1 VNEDVDVAE
10 AVEVGV
16 LLGVLDAV
24 TVAVGSGVLVAVA
37 DGVRVEV
44 NVFDGVIVGV
54 NEAVDVLV
62 GGSPVKVKDPE
73 DFHSSPTKIWTS

>member
-1 VNEDVDVAE
+1 MAE

-16 LLGVLDAV
+16 LPGVFDAV
-24 TVAVGSGVLVAVA
+24 MVAVGSGVFVVVA

-44 NVFDGVIVGV
+44 NVIEGAAVDVGV
-54 NEAVDVLV
+54 KDAVEVLV

-73 DFHSSPTKIWTS
+73 DFHSLPAKI